1 MGSFFPRFFLFYI
14 LYQKPN
20 VFKLWTLHL
29 MLNICY
35 KTVSVSLTPTV
46 FSNDL
51 SWMYTN
57 IRNKSEYYHSISMQI
72 IVLGFTISFCAL
84 FIISLNKLFIYRWH
98 ICLRLCHPTI
108 PIFLWQQQQKKV
120 HSINYPKLPLYWQY
134 VLITPKYKHTHLVQY
149 VSIVTASNDTL
160 TFYFRFEIITYTIL
174 EHTCTT

>member
-1 MGSFFPRFFLFYI
+1 MGSFSPRFVLFYI

-72 IVLGFTISFCAL
+72 IVLGFTIFFCAL

-108 PIFLWQQQQKKV
+108 PIYFFMTTTTKKGPL
-120 HSINYPKLPLYWQY
+120 NKLPQTTIILTISFNNTKIQ
-134 VLITPKYKHTHLVQY
+134 THALG
-149 VSIVTASNDTL
+149 SICVHRDS
-160 TFYFRFEIITYTIL
+160 I
-174 EHTCTT
+174 